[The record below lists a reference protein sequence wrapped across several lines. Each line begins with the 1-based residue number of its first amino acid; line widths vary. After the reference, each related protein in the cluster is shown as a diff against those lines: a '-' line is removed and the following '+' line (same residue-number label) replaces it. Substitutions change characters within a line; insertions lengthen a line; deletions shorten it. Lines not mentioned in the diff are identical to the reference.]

1 MKIPP
6 GFAQVA
12 ELWYNKGMNR
22 RFNRA
27 GLLPPP
33 AGASDWAGSSRDS
46 YCVDRTLI
54 IKDPI
59 DSKSR
64 VALFTR
70 PGRFGKTTV
79 MEMIRAIDADCCVMA
94 ESDDTYPAGEVMKL
108 VDCSSTH
115 VR

>member
-1 MKIPP
+1 
-6 GFAQVA
+6 
-12 ELWYNKGMNR
+12 MNR